1 MEEVSFLAIASQ
13 LGFLRLFHLE
23 FTRLMAT
30 LSPMFRNTFLPALA
44 LSAIL
49 APLPVGAQNSG
60 LPDPGSISR
69 VLNATDISPEVWQ
82 QMTAGRTV
90 TYLRNGTLFGTEH
103 YHPNS
108 NRAAFRHADGTCL
121 DGTWAFTQGLF
132 CFYWEDL
139 LPACFHHRQDGRGI
153 IVIAAEAD
161 GDFNFGNVQD
171 VSEIT
176 DVPIVC
182 QPEGTS

>member
-1 MEEVSFLAIASQ
+1 MEEVSFRTIHCQTQFS
-13 LGFLRLFHLE
+13 RLFHLE
-23 FTRLMAT
+23 IAHFIAT
-30 LSPMFRNTFLPALA
+30 LWGMFRNTLLPVLALCVALPALP
-44 LSAIL
+44 IQ
-49 APLPVGAQNSG
+49 AQNSG

-69 VLNATDISPEVWQ
+69 VLSATDISPEVWQ

-90 TYLRNGTLFGTEH
+90 TYMRNGTLFGTEH

-153 IVIAAEAD
+153 IVIAADET

-176 DVPIVC
+176 DTPIVC
-182 QPEGTS
+182 QPEGPS